1 MKGGESDADL
11 LLRIDE
17 LKALIGGEDRKFK
30 LALWFFAVG
39 LVTGT
44 VGLMKGDVWAFL
56 GAIPLV
62 FGVGRFANAAIKMNC
77 YNGILEEKQA
87 VHQDRRDRERDRQ
100 QGRRNGAKRDSE
112 LRHEIDK
119 LKASIDGEDNEAW
132 LAVWCSAV
140 GVALTGLG
148 YFTEGTGWVF
158 LGVILLFF
166 GILGYFF
173 GQRKSRNFDR
183 AQLRVKQAVL
193 IDRH

>member
-1 MKGGESDADL
+1 MKGGESDEDL

-17 LKALIGGEDRKFK
+17 LKALIDVEGRQFKFGF
-30 LALWFFAVG
+30 WFFAAG

-62 FGVGRFANAAIKMNC
+62 FGVGRFANAEIKMNR
-77 YNGILEEKQA
+77 YRGILEEKQA
-87 VHQDRRDRERDRQ
+87 VQQDRRDRERDRQ
-100 QGRRNGAKRDSE
+100 QGRRNGVKRDNE

-119 LKASIDGEDNEAW
+119 LKASMDGEHNEDW
-132 LAVWCSAV
+132 LAVWCGAL
-140 GVALTGLG
+140 GVTLTGLG
-148 YFTEGTGWVF
+148 WLTEGTGWVF
-158 LGVILLFF
+158 LGGILLFF
-166 GILGYFF
+166 GVSGYF